1 MNYLYFLISLC
12 HLQPATLDESAD
24 LEVLKYAE
32 DGFSFRWTKEG
43 SRRQIKTTSEPNVLT
58 FQTVSEK
65 DLGYYRCEVKE
76 AERVILTVYRALYI
90 DKSNNSHAEPSS
102 SGTHNLLLTRGISN
116 YSSALGNL
124 CVCVSVCVCCVCVC
138 L

>member
-1 MNYLYFLISLC
+1 MDYPYISISFC

-32 DGFSFRWTKEG
+32 YDFSFHWTKEG
-43 SRRQIKTTSEPNVLT
+43 SSRQIKTTCEPNVLT
-58 FQTVSEK
+58 FQSVCEK

-76 AERVILTVYRALYI
+76 AERVVLTVYRALYR
-90 DKSNNSHAEPSS
+90 DESNTYCINEPSP
-102 SGTHNLLLTRGISN
+102 SGIMSIFN
-116 YSSALGNL
+116 
-124 CVCVSVCVCCVCVC
+124 SVFERAHFTVTT

>member
-1 MNYLYFLISLC
+1 MNYLYISISFC

-32 DGFSFRWTKEG
+32 DDFSFYWTKEG
-43 SRRQIKTTSEPNVLT
+43 SRRQIKTTCELNVLT
-58 FQTVSEK
+58 FQSVSEK

-76 AERVILTVYRALYI
+76 AERVVLTVYRALYR
-90 DKSNNSHAEPSS
+90 DESNTCCINEPSP
-102 SGTHNLLLTRGISN
+102 SGIMSIFN
-116 YSSALGNL
+116 
-124 CVCVSVCVCCVCVC
+124 SVFERARFTVTT

>member
-32 DGFSFRWTKEG
+32 DDFSFHWTKEG
-43 SRRQIKTTSEPNVLT
+43 SRRQVKTTCEPNVLT
-58 FQTVSEK
+58 FQSVSEK
-65 DLGYYRCEVKE
+65 DLGYYRCEVIE
-76 AERVILTVYRALYI
+76 AESVVLIVYRALYR
-90 DKSNNSHAEPSS
+90 DESNTCCINEPSS
-102 SGTHNLLLTRGISN
+102 SGIMSIFN
-116 YSSALGNL
+116 
-124 CVCVSVCVCCVCVC
+124 SVFERAHFTVTT